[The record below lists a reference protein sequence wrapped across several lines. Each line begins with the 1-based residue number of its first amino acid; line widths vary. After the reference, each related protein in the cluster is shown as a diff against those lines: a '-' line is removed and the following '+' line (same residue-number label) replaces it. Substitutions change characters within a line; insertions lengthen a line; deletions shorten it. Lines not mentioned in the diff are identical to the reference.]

1 MRLKKT
7 WIIEFD
13 INMKFIKKYGFYI
26 LYYIQFTKNNTHI
39 DRAVYQL

>member
-13 INMKFIKKYGFYI
+13 INMKFIKKIWFLYII
-26 LYYIQFTKNNTHI
+26 LYSIYKE
-39 DRAVYQL
+39 